1 MIFSGTTPDEI
12 YVWIDK
18 KNNGDDSDYTNGKH
32 DTKEAINVF
41 QSLYGYTFKNE
52 YRLFRYFFKHLC
64 MREADSQSLYRA
76 FIVLNNDEII
86 TIRLSRHFATKN
98 SANRAFNN
106 YGKPKIEYHLVISRY
121 QQPVNANKDVYYD
134 MEISGVEIKVREYE
148 LSEFND
154 GNIRS
159 GILDEIIKLL
169 TYGVCP
175 PANNENKQYNDMNRK
190 IVRLTESDLR
200 SIVKEAVNRIIN
212 EEGGFGGGAT
222 NASYGR
228 DLMRQKNPTLYND
241 GSQSKR
247 VGNMMKITRNGD
259 TSYLANDQTPQSFK
273 PVEES
278 DDYDPSDDWEFWEY
292 HMQKTPEIAD
302 KKFGK
307 DFFERLALKNK
318 PVEESVNEAD
328 PGIDKYDFIRQYNRN
343 KQNGTRWIDLV
354 TNVLERFGLHLLHN
368 YGGSIEASIDKDV
381 DIRNIIRKL
390 LDELSVCGND
400 GIYRE
405 YTYKLYNNNT
415 IEIIETNR
423 YLMK

>member
-52 YRLFRYFFKHLC
+52 YRLFRYLFKHLC

-169 TYGVCP
+169 TYGDCP

-212 EEGGFGGGAT
+212 EEGGFGDGAT

-228 DLMRQKNPTLYND
+228 DLMWQKNPTLYND

-247 VGNMMKITRNGD
+247 VGNMMKITQNGN
-259 TSYLANDQTPQSFK
+259 TSYLANDQTPQSF
-273 PVEES
+273 
-278 DDYDPSDDWEFWEY
+278 
-292 HMQKTPEIAD
+292 
-302 KKFGK
+302 
-307 DFFERLALKNK
+307 K

-381 DIRNIIRKL
+381 DIRFIIRKL

-423 YLMK
+423 CLMK

>member
-1 MIFSGTTPDEI
+1 MIFSGITPDEI

-52 YRLFRYFFKHLC
+52 YRLFRYLFKHLC

-169 TYGVCP
+169 TYGDCP

-212 EEGGFGGGAT
+212 EEGGFVGGAT

-228 DLMRQKNPTLYND
+228 DLMWQKNPTLYND

-259 TSYLANDQTPQSFK
+259 TSYLANGQTPQSFK

-278 DDYDPSDDWEFWEY
+278 VNEVMYNGRPYHGNNSNDWGDLADEREKRMFSRDPNVGTKVSDMDSGQLLNHAKNGLDFSKIKSLDDRIDSKGNIHNDMNNMTPEGWQQWTKDASARMRNWGNYHATRNDYTPNQREQYSQEDYDKARSWNNYRNRGFN
-292 HMQKTPEIAD
+292 A
-302 KKFGK
+302 
-307 DFFERLALKNK
+307 AL
-318 PVEESVNEAD
+318 
-328 PGIDKYDFIRQYNRN
+328 QQWNR
-343 KQNGTRWIDLV
+343 
-354 TNVLERFGLHLLHN
+354 
-368 YGGSIEASIDKDV
+368 
-381 DIRNIIRKL
+381 
-390 LDELSVCGND
+390 
-400 GIYRE
+400 
-405 YTYKLYNNNT
+405 
-415 IEIIETNR
+415 
-423 YLMK
+423 